1 VRTLT
6 AGIQRFTGILPST
19 PDARRT
25 FYVPVTPQASERRT
39 PRPLAALLLSP
50 GSDLAY
56 LAGYRVFASERLTCL
71 VVSADGD
78 ATLVVPEL
86 ESPRAKAVAPDLPQR
101 TWNETDD
108 PYALVAR
115 LVAAPGDVAVAD
127 QMWSLFVLRLQAA
140 LRGRGFQLASDIT
153 RGLRM
158 GKDAYERDALRAVS
172 AAADRAY
179 PRLLERE
186 FAGRSER
193 EVGAELA
200 AFLRDEGHDEV
211 TFTIVASGPNGASP
225 HHETG
230 ERRIARGDTVVL
242 DFGGTREWY
251 CSDITRTVH
260 VGKDVDDEVRKVHDI
275 VRRSQEAGYAAA
287 RSGATAASVDA
298 ASRHVIDEAGY
309 GERFIH
315 RTGHGIGLDG
325 HEHPY
330 LVRGNDEKLEPGM
343 AFSIEPGIYIPG
355 RFGVRIE
362 DIAILGDDG
371 RAEPLNRADHA
382 LAIVR

>member
-1 VRTLT
+1 MPAERL
-6 AGIQRFTGILPST
+6 AYES
-19 PDARRT
+19 RRKL
-25 FYVPVTPQASERRT
+25 ASEALRARG
-39 PRPLAALLLSP
+39 LAALLLSP

-71 VVSADGD
+71 VVGADGS

-86 ESPRAKAVAPDLPQR
+86 ESPRAKAAAPDLAQR
-101 TWNETDD
+101 TWGETDD

-115 LVAAPGDVAVAD
+115 LVTAKGDVAVAD

-140 LRGRGFQLASDIT
+140 LSGRGFHLASLIT
-153 RGLRM
+153 RRLRM
-158 GKDAYERDALRAVS
+158 RKDAHERDALRAVS
-172 AAADRAY
+172 AAADRAF

-186 FAGRSER
+186 FAARTER
-193 EVGAELA
+193 EVGSELA
-200 AFLRDEGHDEV
+200 ALLRDEGHDEV

-230 ERRIARGDTVVL
+230 DRRIARGDSVVL

-260 VGKDVDDEVRKVHDI
+260 VGQDVDDEVRRVHDI
-275 VRRSQEAGYAAA
+275 VRRSQEAGYSAA
-287 RSGATAASVDA
+287 RAGATAASVDA
-298 ASRHVIDEAGY
+298 ASRRVIDDAGY

-330 LVRGNDEKLEPGM
+330 LVRGNEERLEPGM
-343 AFSIEPGIYIPG
+343 AFSIEPGIYLPG

>member
-1 VRTLT
+1 MP
-6 AGIQRFTGILPST
+6 AE
-19 PDARRT
+19 RRT
-25 FYVPVTPQASERRT
+25 YMTRRQQASEALRARG
-39 PRPLAALLLSP
+39 LAALLLSP
-50 GSDLAY
+50 SSDLAY
-56 LAGYRVFASERLTCL
+56 LAGYRVHTSERLTCL
-71 VVSADGD
+71 VIGADGD

-86 ESPRAKAVAPDLPQR
+86 ESPRAKAAAPDLAQR
-101 TWNETDD
+101 TWSETED
-108 PYALVAR
+108 PYALVAS
-115 LVAAPGDVAVAD
+115 LVTAKGDVAVAD

-140 LRGRGFQLASDIT
+140 LRGRGFQLASLIT

-158 GKDAYERDALRAVS
+158 RKDAYERDALRAVS
-172 AAADRAY
+172 AAADRAF
-179 PRLLERE
+179 PRLLQSE
-186 FAGRSER
+186 FTGRTER

-200 AFLRDEGHDEV
+200 ALLREEGHEEV

-230 ERRIARGDTVVL
+230 DRRIARGDAVVL

-251 CSDITRTVH
+251 CSDITRSVH
-260 VGKDVDDEVRKVHDI
+260 VGDKVDIEVRQVHDV

-287 RSGATAASVDA
+287 RIGATAASVDA
-298 ASRHVIDEAGY
+298 ASRRVIDEAGY

-330 LVRGNDEKLEPGM
+330 LVRGNDEPLEGGM

-355 RFGVRIE
+355 RFGIRIE
-362 DIAILGDDG
+362 DIAILGEDG
-371 RAEPLNRADHA
+371 RAEPLNQADHA
-382 LAIVR
+382 LAIVH

>member
-1 VRTLT
+1 MPAERLT
-6 AGIQRFTGILPST
+6 FQS
-19 PDARRT
+19 RREL
-25 FYVPVTPQASERRT
+25 ASEALRARG
-39 PRPLAALLLSP
+39 LAALLLSP

-71 VVSADGD
+71 VVSADGG

-86 ESPRAKAVAPDLPQR
+86 ESPRAKAAAPDLTQR
-101 TWNETDD
+101 TWGETDD
-108 PYALVAR
+108 PYTLVAR
-115 LVAAPGDVAVAD
+115 LVTVKGDVAVAD

-140 LRGRGFQLASDIT
+140 LSGRGFQLASVIT
-153 RGLRM
+153 RGLRVR
-158 GKDAYERDALRAVS
+158 KDAYEREALRAVS
-172 AAADRAY
+172 AAADRAF
-179 PRLLERE
+179 PRLLRSE
-186 FAGRSER
+186 FAGRTER
-193 EVGAELA
+193 EIGSELA
-200 AFLRDEGHDEV
+200 ALLRDEGHDEV
-211 TFTIVASGPNGASP
+211 SFTIVASGPNGASP
-225 HHETG
+225 HHDTG
-230 ERRIARGDTVVL
+230 DRHIARGDTVVL

-260 VGKDVDDEVRKVHDI
+260 VGSDVDDEVRRVHDV
-275 VRRSQEAGYAAA
+275 VRRSQEAGYSAA
-287 RSGATAASVDA
+287 RAGATAASVDA
-298 ASRHVIDEAGY
+298 ASRRVIDDAGY

-330 LVRGNDEKLEPGM
+330 LVRGNEERLEPGM

>member
-1 VRTLT
+1 MPTERP
-6 AGIQRFTGILPST
+6 AYAS
-19 PDARRT
+19 RRKA
-25 FYVPVTPQASERRT
+25 ASEALRARG
-39 PRPLAALLLSP
+39 LAALLLSP

-56 LAGYRVFASERLTCL
+56 LGGYRVSTSERLTCL
-71 VVSADGD
+71 VVSVDGET
-78 ATLVVPEL
+78 TLVVPEL
-86 ESPRAKAVAPDLPQR
+86 ESPRAKAAAPELAQL
-101 TWNETDD
+101 TWSDTED
-108 PYALVAR
+108 PCVIVAR
-115 LVAAPGDVAVAD
+115 LVTAQGDVAVSD

-140 LRGRGFQLASDIT
+140 LPGRGFRVASAIT

-158 GKDAYERDALRAVS
+158 CKDAYERDALRAVS
-172 AAADRAY
+172 AAADRAF
-179 PRLLERE
+179 PRLLERD
-186 FAGRSER
+186 FSGRTER
-193 EVGAELA
+193 EIGAELA
-200 AFLRDEGHDEV
+200 ALLRDEGHDDV
-211 TFTIVASGPNGASP
+211 SFTIVGSGPNGASP
-225 HHETG
+225 HHEAG
-230 ERRIARGDTVVL
+230 DRRIARGDTIVL

-260 VGKDVDDEVRKVHDI
+260 VGDDVDDEVRRVHDI

-287 RSGATAASVDA
+287 RTGATAASVDA
-298 ASRHVIDEAGY
+298 ASRRVIDEAGY
-309 GERFIH
+309 GDRFIH

-330 LVRGNDEKLEPGM
+330 LVRGNEERLEPGM

-362 DIAILGDDG
+362 DIVILGDDG

>member
-1 VRTLT
+1 MPAEHLT
-6 AGIQRFTGILPST
+6 YQS
-19 PDARRT
+19 RRKR
-25 FYVPVTPQASERRT
+25 ASEGLRARG
-39 PRPLAALLLSP
+39 LAALLLSP

-71 VVSADGD
+71 VLSADGA

-86 ESPRAKAVAPDLPQR
+86 EAPRAKAAAPDLSQR
-101 TWNETDD
+101 TWGETED

-115 LVAAPGDVAVAD
+115 LVTTSGDVAVAD

-140 LRGRGFQLASDIT
+140 LRGRGFQLASDVT
-153 RGLRM
+153 RGLRIR
-158 GKDAYERDALRAVS
+158 KDAHERDALRAVS

-179 PRLLERE
+179 SRLLEHE

-193 EVGAELA
+193 EVGADLA
-200 AFLRDEGHDEV
+200 ALLREEGHDEV

-242 DFGGTREWY
+242 DFGGTRAWY
-251 CSDITRTVH
+251 CSDTTRTVH
-260 VGKDVDDEVRKVHDI
+260 VGSDVDDEVRKVHDI
-275 VRRSQEAGYAAA
+275 VRRSQEAGYEAA
-287 RSGATAASVDA
+287 RGGATAASVDA
-298 ASRHVIDEAGY
+298 ASRRVINEAGY

-355 RFGVRIE
+355 RFGIRIE
-362 DIAILGDDG
+362 DIAVLGDDG

>member
-1 VRTLT
+1 MP
-6 AGIQRFTGILPST
+6 AE
-19 PDARRT
+19 RRI
-25 FYVPVTPQASERRT
+25 YASRRAQASEALRARG
-39 PRPLAALLLSP
+39 LAALLLSP
-50 GSDLAY
+50 SADLAY
-56 LAGYRVFASERLTCL
+56 LAGYRIHTSERLTCL
-71 VVSADGD
+71 VIGADG
-78 ATLVVPEL
+78 ASALVVPEL
-86 ESPRAKAVAPDLPQR
+86 ESPRAKAAAPDLQQR
-101 TWNETDD
+101 TWAETDD
-108 PYALVAR
+108 PYAVVAA
-115 LVAAPGDVAVAD
+115 LITAPGDVAVAD

-140 LRGRGFQLASDIT
+140 LDGRGFQLASLIT

-158 GKDAYERDALRAVS
+158 RKDAYEREALRAVS
-172 AAADRAY
+172 AAADRAF
-179 PRLLERE
+179 PRLLQSE
-186 FAGRSER
+186 FAGRTER

-200 AFLRDEGHDEV
+200 TLLREEGHDEV

-230 ERRIARGDTVVL
+230 DRRISRGDAVVL
-242 DFGGTREWY
+242 DFGGTRDWY
-251 CSDITRTVH
+251 CSDITRSVH
-260 VGKDVDDEVRKVHDI
+260 VGDGVNDEVRRVHDV

-287 RSGATAASVDA
+287 RTGATAASVDA
-298 ASRHVIDEAGY
+298 ASRRVIDDAGY

-330 LVRGNDEKLEPGM
+330 LVRGNDEPLEPGM

-355 RFGVRIE
+355 RFGIRIE

>member
-1 VRTLT
+1 MP
-6 AGIQRFTGILPST
+6 AE
-19 PDARRT
+19 RRT
-25 FYVPVTPQASERRT
+25 YKSRREQASEALRARG
-39 PRPLAALLLSP
+39 LAALLLSP
-50 GSDLAY
+50 SSDLAY
-56 LAGYRVFASERLTCL
+56 LAGYRVHTSERLTCL
-71 VVSADGD
+71 VIGADGD
-78 ATLVVPEL
+78 STLVVPEL
-86 ESPRAKAVAPDLPQR
+86 ESPRAKAAAPDLPQR
-101 TWNETDD
+101 TWSETED
-108 PYALVAR
+108 PYS
-115 LVAAPGDVAVAD
+115 LVAARVTAKGDVAVAD

-140 LRGRGFQLASDIT
+140 LRDRGFQLASLVT

-158 GKDAYERDALRAVS
+158 RKDAYERDALRAVS
-172 AAADRAY
+172 AAADRAF
-179 PRLLERE
+179 PRLLESA
-186 FAGRSER
+186 FAGRTER
-193 EVGAELA
+193 ELGAELA
-200 AFLRDEGHDEV
+200 ALLRDEGHDEV

-230 ERRIARGDTVVL
+230 DRRIARGDAVVL

-251 CSDITRTVH
+251 CSDITRSVH
-260 VGKDVDDEVRKVHDI
+260 VGDGIDDEVRRVHDV

-287 RSGATAASVDA
+287 RTGATAAAVDA
-298 ASRHVIDEAGY
+298 ASRRVIDEAGY

-330 LVRGNDEKLEPGM
+330 LVSGNDEPLEPGM

-355 RFGVRIE
+355 RFGIRIE
-362 DIAILGDDG
+362 DIAIIGDDG

>member
-1 VRTLT
+1 MPAERPTYQSRRERASQAL
-6 AGIQRFTGILPST
+6 G
-19 PDARRT
+19 ARK
-25 FYVPVTPQASERRT
+25 
-39 PRPLAALLLSP
+39 LAALLLSP

-71 VVSADGD
+71 VVSASGD

-86 ESPRAKAVAPDLPQR
+86 ESPRAKAAAPDLAQR
-101 TWNETDD
+101 TWGETDD
-108 PYALVAR
+108 PYAVVAELVTAK
-115 LVAAPGDVAVAD
+115 GDVAVAD
-127 QMWSLFVLRLQAA
+127 QMWSLFVLKLQAA
-140 LRGRGFQLASDIT
+140 LPARGFRLASEIT
-153 RGLRM
+153 RGLRVR
-158 GKDAYERDALRAVS
+158 KDAYERDALRAVS
-172 AAADRAY
+172 AAADRTF
-179 PRLLERE
+179 PRLLEHD
-186 FAGRSER
+186 FAGRTER

-200 AFLRDEGHDEV
+200 RLLREEGHDEV

-225 HHETG
+225 HHAIG
-230 ERRIARGDTVVL
+230 DRRIARGDTVVL
-242 DFGGTREWY
+242 DFGGVREWY
-251 CSDITRTVH
+251 SSDITRTVH
-260 VGKDVDDEVRKVHDI
+260 VGGDVDGEVRQVHDV

-287 RSGATAASVDA
+287 REGATAASVDA
-298 ASRHVIDEAGY
+298 ASRRVIDEAGY

-330 LVRGNDEKLEPGM
+330 LVRGNEERLEPGM

-382 LAIVR
+382 LAIVG

>member
-1 VRTLT
+1 MPAEHLT
-6 AGIQRFTGILPST
+6 YQS
-19 PDARRT
+19 RRKR
-25 FYVPVTPQASERRT
+25 ASEGLRARG
-39 PRPLAALLLSP
+39 LAALLLSP

-71 VVSADGD
+71 VVSADGN

-86 ESPRAKAVAPDLPQR
+86 ESPRAKAAAPDLAQR
-101 TWNETDD
+101 TWGETED
-108 PYALVAR
+108 PHALVAQ
-115 LVAAPGDVAVAD
+115 LVTAKGDVAVAD

-140 LRGRGFQLASDIT
+140 LLGRGFRLASLIT
-153 RGLRM
+153 RELRM
-158 GKDAYERDALRAVS
+158 RKDGYERDALRAVS

-179 PRLLERE
+179 ARLLERE
-186 FAGRSER
+186 FAGRTER
-193 EVGAELA
+193 EIGAELA

-211 TFTIVASGPNGASP
+211 AFTIVASGPNGASP

-230 ERRIARGDTVVL
+230 DRRIAAGDAIVL

-260 VGKDVDDEVRKVHDI
+260 VGADVDAEVRRVHDV
-275 VRRSQEAGYAAA
+275 VRRSQDAGYSAA
-287 RSGATAASVDA
+287 RAGATAASVDA
-298 ASRHVIDEAGY
+298 ASRRVIDEAGY

-330 LVRGNDEKLEPGM
+330 LVRGNDEPLEPGM

>member
-1 VRTLT
+1 MPAER
-6 AGIQRFTGILPST
+6 ST
-19 PDARRT
+19 YQSRRT
-25 FYVPVTPQASERRT
+25 KASEALRARG
-39 PRPLAALLLSP
+39 LAALLLSP

-71 VVSADGD
+71 VVTADGE

-86 ESPRAKAVAPDLPQR
+86 ESPRAKAAAPDLAQR
-101 TWNETDD
+101 TWGETED
-108 PYALVAR
+108 PYAVVAR
-115 LVAAPGDVAVAD
+115 LVSAKGDVAVAD
-127 QMWSLFVLRLQAA
+127 QMWSLFVLRLQSA
-140 LRGRGFQLASDIT
+140 LAGRGFQVASVVT

-158 GKDAYERDALRAVS
+158 RKDAYEREALRAVS

-186 FAGRSER
+186 LTGLTER

-200 AFLRDEGHDEV
+200 TLLRDEGHDEV
-211 TFTIVASGPNGASP
+211 SFTIVASGPNGASP

-230 ERRIARGDTVVL
+230 DRRIARGDTVVL
-242 DFGGTREWY
+242 DFGGTRDWY

-260 VGKDVDDEVRKVHDI
+260 IGADVDAEVRKVHDI
-275 VRRSQEAGYAAA
+275 VRRSQEAGYSAA
-287 RSGATAASVDA
+287 RTGATAASVDA
-298 ASRHVIDEAGY
+298 ASRRVIDDVGY
-309 GERFIH
+309 GERFMH

-330 LVRGNDEKLEPGM
+330 LVRGNEERLEPGM
-343 AFSIEPGIYIPG
+343 AFSIEPGIYVPG

-382 LAIVR
+382 LTIVR

>member
-1 VRTLT
+1 MPAEHLT
-6 AGIQRFTGILPST
+6 YKSRRERATEALR
-19 PDARRT
+19 ARG
-25 FYVPVTPQASERRT
+25 F
-39 PRPLAALLLSP
+39 AALLLSP

-56 LAGYRVFASERLTCL
+56 LAGYRISASERLTCL
-71 VVSADGD
+71 VIGADGA
-78 ATLVVPEL
+78 ATLLVPEL
-86 ESPRAKAVAPDLPQR
+86 ESPRAKVAAPDLTQR
-101 TWNETDD
+101 IWSETED
-108 PYALVAR
+108 PYAA
-115 LVAAPGDVAVAD
+115 VAALVTAKGDIAVAD
-127 QMWSLFVLRLQAA
+127 QMWSSFVLRLQAA
-140 LRGRGFQLASDIT
+140 LHGRGFQLASFVT

-158 GKDAYERDALRAVS
+158 RKDASEREALRAVS
-172 AAADRAY
+172 AAADRAF
-179 PRLLERE
+179 PRLIQRE
-186 FAGRSER
+186 FAGRTER

-200 AFLRDEGHDEV
+200 TLLREEGHDDV
-211 TFTIVASGPNGASP
+211 SFTIVASGPNGASP

-260 VGKDVDDEVRKVHDI
+260 VGADIEDEVRRVHDV
-275 VRRSQEAGYAAA
+275 VRRSQEAGYSAA
-287 RSGATAASVDA
+287 RAGATAASVDA
-298 ASRHVIDEAGY
+298 AARRVIDDAGY

-330 LVRGNDEKLEPGM
+330 LVRGNLEPLEPGM
-343 AFSIEPGIYIPG
+343 AFSIEPGVYIPG

-371 RAEPLNRADHA
+371 RAEPLNRADHG

>member
-1 VRTLT
+1 MPAEHLT
-6 AGIQRFTGILPST
+6 YQS
-19 PDARRT
+19 RRKR
-25 FYVPVTPQASERRT
+25 ASEGLRARG
-39 PRPLAALLLSP
+39 LAALLLSP

-71 VVSADGD
+71 VVNADG
-78 ATLVVPEL
+78 APTLVVPEL
-86 ESPRAKAVAPDLPQR
+86 EAPRAQAAAPDLTQR
-101 TWNETDD
+101 TWGETED

-115 LVAAPGDVAVAD
+115 LVTASGDVAVAD

-158 GKDAYERDALRAVS
+158 RKDAYERDALRAVS

-179 PRLLERE
+179 PHLLERE

-193 EVGAELA
+193 EVGADLA
-200 AFLRDEGHDEV
+200 ALLREEGHDEV

-242 DFGGTREWY
+242 DFGGTRAWY

-260 VGKDVDDEVRKVHDI
+260 VGNDVDDEVRKVHDI

-287 RSGATAASVDA
+287 RIGATAASVDA
-298 ASRHVIDEAGY
+298 ASRRVIDEAGY

-362 DIAILGDDG
+362 DIAVLGDDG

>member
-1 VRTLT
+1 MPAERLT
-6 AGIQRFTGILPST
+6 YKS
-19 PDARRT
+19 RRD
-25 FYVPVTPQASERRT
+25 QASGVLRARG
-39 PRPLAALLLSP
+39 LAALLLSP
-50 GSDLAY
+50 SSDLAY
-56 LAGYRVFASERLTCL
+56 LAGYRMHASERLTCL
-71 VVSADGD
+71 VIGADGD

-86 ESPRAKAVAPDLPQR
+86 ESPRAKAAAPDLSQR
-101 TWNETDD
+101 TWSETED
-108 PYALVAR
+108 PYALAAS
-115 LVAAPGDVAVAD
+115 LVTAKGDVAVAD

-140 LRGRGFQLASDIT
+140 LSGRGFQLASVIT

-158 GKDAYERDALRAVS
+158 RKDAYEREALRAVS
-172 AAADRAY
+172 AAADRAF
-179 PRLLERE
+179 PRLLQRE
-186 FAGRSER
+186 FAGRTEL
-193 EVGAELA
+193 EIGAELA
-200 AFLRDEGHDEV
+200 TLLREEGHDEV

-230 ERRIARGDTVVL
+230 DRRIARGDAVVL

-251 CSDITRTVH
+251 CSDITRSVH
-260 VGKDVDDEVRKVHDI
+260 VGADVDDEVRKVHDI
-275 VRRSQEAGYAAA
+275 VRRSQDAGYSAA
-287 RSGATAASVDA
+287 RTGATAASVDA
-298 ASRHVIDEAGY
+298 ASRRVIDEAGY

-330 LVRGNDEKLEPGM
+330 LVRGNDEPLEPGM

-355 RFGVRIE
+355 RFGIRIE

-371 RAEPLNRADHA
+371 RAEPLHRADHA